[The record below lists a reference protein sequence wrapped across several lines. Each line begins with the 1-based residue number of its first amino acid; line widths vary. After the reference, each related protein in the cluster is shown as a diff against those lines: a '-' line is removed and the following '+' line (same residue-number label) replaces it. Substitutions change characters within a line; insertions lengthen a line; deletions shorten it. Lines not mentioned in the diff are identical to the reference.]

1 MWNGLA
7 DFDIVDV
14 DRLIYEC
21 YHSLMKKD
29 EVLNILKVLSS
40 QLKDKKYIT
49 LKEVRSIPKL
59 DYYIHFHFRGL
70 GNALKAA
77 NLPSSKLAASMSI
90 KSEDLLKY
98 LRDLRNKL
106 GHNPTVWDI
115 QDDEDIYK
123 TYSKNKFTWAIFKTR
138 FNGLRKAIE
147 QMTQEVT
154 KSTSSLSDQIK
165 KVELDVEKDNPE
177 FFQNKNRFFGK
188 AAELHVAAELMYHGF
203 QAANIPV
210 DEGLDILAV
219 KSNKTF
225 YFQVKHKDLSNNEQI
240 HITRSSFEKRGGGDV
255 YYIFVLL
262 SDRIRSFLIIP
273 FHIINDWIRVG
284 LAEEK
289 EKGYSFFIK
298 KNGDNYWLK
307 DVPLD
312 KYRDRWE
319 DIR

>member
-1 MWNGLA
+1 MHLSILTTSIL
-7 DFDIVDV
+7 FDI
-14 DRLIYEC
+14 LIC
-21 YHSLMKKD
+21 MNKD
-29 EVLNILKVLSS
+29 EVIS
-40 QLKDKKYIT
+40 QLKSLAFRLKSNEYIT
-49 LKEVRSIPKL
+49 AKDVRSVPKL
-59 DYYIHFHFRGL
+59 SYYVFRHFRTL
-70 GNALKAA
+70 GNALKTAK
-77 NLPSSKLAASMSI
+77 LPSSKLASSMNI
-90 KSEDLLKY
+90 KSEDLLSY
-98 LRDLRNKL
+98 LKDLSERIN
-106 GHNPTVWDI
+106 HSPTVWDI
-115 QDDEDIYK
+115 ESDESVYK
-123 TYSKNKFTWAIFKTR
+123 KYSEKKFSWKIFKTR
-138 FNGLRKAIE
+138 FKGLRKARE
-147 QMTQEVT
+147 QMELEDT
-154 KSTSSLSDQIK
+154 KNNWNRSTLAEKTKI
-165 KVELDVEKDNPE
+165 EIEKDNPE

-225 YFQVKHKDLSNNEQI
+225 YFQVKHKDLNNNEQI

-262 SDRIRSFLIIP
+262 SDKIRSFLIIP

-298 KNGDNYWLK
+298 KNGDNYWLR